1 MARVL
6 FVLRFI
12 VDQLGTMA
20 MFYLLLYTLG
30 LKAAI
35 AGSLVFLVVDAIRRH
50 RTGIGFPKLYILTS
64 VLTFVFGGID
74 LMSATP
80 FMIKY
85 EAVITSLIIGASF
98 AWTLRGDRP
107 MLQELAEQQTR
118 ETFPDR
124 ADVRAFFR
132 LLTLIW
138 VGYFVARAATYF
150 WIGEAL
156 PIEQAMEI
164 RPFIGTPSLLVM
176 IAISFQGRHLFA
188 LCQRLGLLPIVAE
201 VAPEQGPAPTAA

>member
-12 VDQLGTMA
+12 LDQLGTMA

-35 AGSLVFLVVDAIRRH
+35 AGSLVFLLVDGIRRH
-50 RTGIGFPKLYILTS
+50 RLGIGFPKLYILTS

-85 EAVITSLIIGASF
+85 EAVITSLIVGASF
-98 AWTLRGDRP
+98 AWTLFGDRP
-107 MLQELAEQQTR
+107 MLQDLAEQQTH

-124 ADVRAFFR
+124 ADTRAFFR
-132 LLTLIW
+132 ILTLIW
-138 VGYFVARAATYF
+138 VGYFLARAIAYF
-150 WIGEAL
+150 WVGTAL

-164 RPFIGTPSLLVM
+164 LPFIGTPSLLVM

-188 LCQRLGLLPIVAE
+188 LMHRLGLLPVVTEDA
-201 VAPEQGPAPTAA
+201 APGSVRA